1 MPNTTVPS
9 PLVSRSSAAGPSV
22 DGAPGRGASVAGASV
37 EGASVDGGS
46 VDTDSALVSPAAGAS
61 VDMESSSSS
70 PQAALTR
77 PRAATAAMNF
87 FDVLMMLPRKTG
99 VLS

>member
-9 PLVSRSSAAGPSV
+9 PLVSRSSAAGASV
-22 DGAPGRGASVAGASV
+22 DGASVDGASVDGASV
-37 EGASVDGGS
+37 EGASVDGAS
-46 VDTDSALVSPAAGAS
+46 VDGAS
-61 VDMESSSSS
+61 VEVASPDVVSVLESSSSS
-70 PQAALTR
+70 PQAAMTR
-77 PRAATAAMNF
+77 LRAATAAMNF